1 MAKPAESSLVSI
13 GSMLF
18 VTLSLFLFVFKNIF
32 ISGWTAEQA
41 NITPFRWISA
51 TVVPIV
57 VMSWGHGSKN
67 LSTSGALL
75 ALILGFSLT
84 LAHYSFFLCLL
95 AFFISSS
102 KAAKYKQ
109 QFSNAEEDA
118 QTEGVERNGVEV
130 ICNGGM
136 AFKLSLLY
144 LLDIGSSDL
153 PVDFRNQYRASW
165 LGMALLGALSCCNGD
180 AWARDLGTVLARG
193 DPFLITTFQRVPKGT
208 NGGVTL
214 IGLLSSIVGGI
225 VIGFAYYLGV
235 MMSAT
240 SVDMEL
246 APNQLLIIVAG
257 GLGGLLGSVLDSLLG
272 ASLQFSGK
280 DVKSGKIV
288 EVAREDVVPISG
300 KMVLDNHSVNLVS
313 SILTALLL
321 PKFAL
326 SVGL

>member
-1 MAKPAESSLVSI
+1 MANPAENSLVSI

-32 ISGWTAEQA
+32 ISGWTAEEA

-75 ALILGFSLT
+75 ALVLGFSLT

-109 QFSNAEEDA
+109 QFVNAEENT
-118 QTEGVERNGVEV
+118 QEGAERNGVEV

-136 AFKLSLLY
+136 ALKLSLLY

-165 LGMALLGALSCCNGD
+165 LGMALLGSLSCCNGD
-180 AWARDLGTVLARG
+180 AWARELGTVLGG

-214 IGLLSSIVGGI
+214 IGLLSSVVGGI

-235 MMSAT
+235 LMSAT
-240 SVDMEL
+240 SVDMEV
-246 APNQLLIIVAG
+246 APNQVLIIVAG

-280 DVKSGKIV
+280 DVLSGKIV